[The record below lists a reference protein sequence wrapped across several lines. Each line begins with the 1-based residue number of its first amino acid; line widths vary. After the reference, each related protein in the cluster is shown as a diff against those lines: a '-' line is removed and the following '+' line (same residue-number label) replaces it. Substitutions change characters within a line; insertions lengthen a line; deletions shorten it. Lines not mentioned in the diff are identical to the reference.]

1 MKTGCRQP
9 RQSNRPHDFDADI
22 PHLQFIAEH
31 GPISVRTAAWERGT
45 GTDALNDWLKG
56 RMCELGYVRLKE
68 VETSAGRSIYLWLTP
83 AGLKRAG
90 LSITPIG
97 VLPNGNTQML

>member
-1 MKTGCRQP
+1 MMLMLIYLIFSLSLNTGLSQCEPQP
-9 RQSNRPHDFDADI
+9 GNV
-22 PHLQFIAEH
+22 
-31 GPISVRTAAWERGT
+31 VR

-83 AGLKRAG
+83 ARSEACRIPIL
-90 LSITPIG
+90 PIG